1 MSSSGGGGGGGNTC
15 DFTKIIP
22 EPSEKKYRFFN
33 QPIEQI
39 PLWAADKFQ
48 ILVHPPD
55 GGLHWLTLETCQQ
68 VVTCLTLDGENVL
81 KPLLKDVVVLKTF
94 EVEDA
99 QADACDVDFS
109 ACCDSSSSSSSS
121 GEPSGSS

>member
-1 MSSSGGGGGGGNTC
+1 MSSSGDSSSSNLC
-15 DFTKIIP
+15 DFEKIIP

-48 ILVHPPD
+48 ILVHTID

-68 VVTCLTLDGENVL
+68 VVTCLTLDGENML
-81 KPLLKDVVVLKTF
+81 KPQLQDVVVLKTF
-94 EVEDA
+94 DV
-99 QADACDVDFS
+99 ADPEACDVDFS

-121 GEPSGSS
+121 SGEPSGSS